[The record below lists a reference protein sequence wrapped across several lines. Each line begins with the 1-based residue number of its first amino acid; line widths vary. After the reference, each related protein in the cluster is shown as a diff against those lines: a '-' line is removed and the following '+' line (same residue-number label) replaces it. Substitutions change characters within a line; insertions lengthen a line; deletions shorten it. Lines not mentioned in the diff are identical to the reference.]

1 MPVPWALVVL
11 PVRATAVA
19 PVPMVTVLMAAVVV
33 RQVRASRLSLRAW
46 PVVTVV
52 LAVPVAMRRVRVLA
66 VTAELVV
73 SAAMATTVRQHW
85 SLVLL
90 VVMVVPVVL
99 AVIRSPDRPATVAT
113 PVPVVSAAMVPTV
126 RLPLCRARRAATAV
140 MRAWRVLR
148 EPA

>member
-1 MPVPWALVVL
+1 
-11 PVRATAVA
+11 
-19 PVPMVTVLMAAVVV
+19 VLMAAVVV

-52 LAVPVAMRRVRVLA
+52 LAVPVVTRRVRVRL
-66 VTAELVV
+66 VTVVPVALV
-73 SAAMATTVRQHW
+73 AMATTVRQHW
-85 SLVLL
+85 SLVPL

-99 AVIRSPDRPATVAT
+99 AATRSAVRPVTVAM

>member
-1 MPVPWALVVL
+1 
-11 PVRATAVA
+11 
-19 PVPMVTVLMAAVVV
+19 
-33 RQVRASRLSLRAW
+33 
-46 PVVTVV
+46 
-52 LAVPVAMRRVRVLA
+52 
-66 VTAELVV
+66 
-73 SAAMATTVRQHW
+73 
-85 SLVLL
+85 
-90 VVMVVPVVL
+90 VVMVVPVVP